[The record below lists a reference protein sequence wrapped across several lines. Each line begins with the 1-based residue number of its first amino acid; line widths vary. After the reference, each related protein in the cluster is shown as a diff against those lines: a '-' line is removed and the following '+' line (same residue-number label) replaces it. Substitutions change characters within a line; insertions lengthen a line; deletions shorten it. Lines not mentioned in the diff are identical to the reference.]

1 MPTEFAALEPPP
13 DSPNRIALLPL
24 AVSAGPGREDD
35 AAELARGF
43 LSLLSARL
51 WLLPNTEIYVRHN
64 LTEPDLDTG
73 ERRYVRRGEPWTV
86 GEVLEL
92 APPDDTEAHFALHG
106 SLEWPEPG
114 RMLLS
119 LEVVDLS
126 GGFPC
131 FRHRID
137 EHPRT
142 LPRRLFPML
151 AMMGEAVAPGVSTD
165 VLSGMAYLPTVHE
178 RAFWAYLRG
187 LARWSDCH
195 LPVRRP
201 RPSALFMPFMEAIE
215 IDPDFSEACRVL
227 DLVGQEY
234 LRSGC
239 KPVDA
244 AVRALRFAIRRC
256 ERHTGLR
263 ATLGRFLYS
272 QGQVQEAREQL
283 ETYVRQSSSEE
294 RLQTQAV
301 LNLAAIYHQA
311 HEPSRALKL
320 LREASARQPA
330 DADLKESLGVLY
342 METGNFRDAEH
353 CWRHVLDEQPMRSSA
368 LSHLGLVYWTRGES
382 ERAQK
387 LLERSIESPD
397 VSPFAYQRL
406 LDFHLERGALDR
418 ADEVATEWVENE
430 SRNWRAWVR
439 LAHIRRRR
447 GQTADAQYC
456 LDRAEAVA
464 PRDDVEGEI
473 AVARFAVSHPD
484 DYRMYLEAIAPAP
497 ESPHT
502 RALTDEERRA
512 EALERLHDSA
522 SILDKLTQRHAG
534 FAFLWGA
541 LTDRLIALEAYEQA
555 VLSQVQVVTLR
566 PRLAMGHNTLGFLL
580 MRLGRRED
588 AIVAFSRAV
597 ELAGDVVKYRTNLA
611 AALIEEERNEEALDH
626 LEAAHALSP
635 DDTVTTSLLA
645 EAERALHGGRRSMP
659 AARPSASWWLRVG
672 DWWRRLLGRP
682 PVP

>member
-1 MPTEFAALEPPP
+1 MDTPAPDHPT
-13 DSPNRIALLPL
+13 RVALLPL
-24 AVSAGPGREDD
+24 AVTASPGNEED
-35 AAELARGF
+35 AAELARGL
-43 LSLLSARL
+43 LSLMSARL
-51 WLLPNTEIYVRHN
+51 WLLPNTEIFVRHN
-64 LTEPDLDTG
+64 LTEPDPDTH
-73 ERRYVRRGEPWTV
+73 ERSYVQRREPWSTS
-86 GEVLEL
+86 EVMDL
-92 APPDDTEAHFALHG
+92 APPEDAEAHFALHG
-106 SLEWPEPG
+106 SLDWPEPG
-114 RMLLS
+114 RMVLTW
-119 LEVVDLS
+119 EMIDLA
-126 GGFPC
+126 GGYPC
-131 FRHRID
+131 FRHTID
-137 EHPRT
+137 EHPRH
-142 LPRRLFPML
+142 LPRRLFPVL
-151 AMMGEAVAPGVSTD
+151 ALMGEAIAPGVKTD
-165 VLSGMAYLPTVHE
+165 VLSGMAYLPSVHE

-215 IDPDFSEACRVL
+215 LDPDFSEACRVL
-227 DLVGQEY
+227 DLVAQEY

-256 ERHTGLR
+256 ERHAGLR

-272 QGQVQEAREQL
+272 QGQVQEAREEL
-283 ETYVRQSSSEE
+283 ELYVRQSDTEE

-320 LREASARQPA
+320 LREATARQPA

-342 METGNFRDAEH
+342 MEAGNFRDAEH
-353 CWRHVLDEQPMRSSA
+353 CWRHVLDEQPTRSST

-406 LDFHLERGALDR
+406 LDFHIERGSLDR
-418 ADEVATEWVENE
+418 ADEVATEWVESE

-447 GQTADAQYC
+447 GQMADAQFC
-456 LDRAEAVA
+456 LDRAQAVS
-464 PRDDVEGEI
+464 PRDEADGEI
-473 AVARFAVSHPD
+473 AVARFAVSYPD
-484 DYRMYLEAIAPAP
+484 DYRMYLEAIAPGP
-497 ESPHT
+497 DSPLPRT
-502 RALTDEERRA
+502 ASEEERRA
-512 EALERLHDSA
+512 EHHERLHDSA
-522 SILDKLTQRHAG
+522 SILDKLSQRHADY
-534 FAFLWGA
+534 AFLWGA
-541 LTDRLIALEAYEQA
+541 LTDRLIALEEFEQA
-555 VLSQVQVVTLR
+555 VLSQVRVVTLR

-580 MRLGRRED
+580 MRLGRREE

-597 ELAGDVVKYRTNLA
+597 DLAGDVVKYRTNLA

-635 DDTVTTSLLA
+635 DDTVTISLLA
-645 EAERALHGGRRSMP
+645 EAERHLHGGRRRHHHAPELP
-659 AARPSASWWLRVG
+659 AGFWGRLV
-672 DWWRRLLGRP
+672 DFWRRITGRGATL
-682 PVP
+682 